1 MDKTQQYSLSKSF
14 KRLFELLTLEKKEI
28 TRAYMYAIL
37 SGFIL
42 LSLPL
47 GIQAIINLLFG
58 GTIST
63 SLIVLICIVI
73 LGVLL
78 TGVLQVAQMKIIE
91 QIQQRVFTRLTFAY
105 AYRIPKINLLSI
117 DSYYLPEL
125 VNRFFDTSTLQK
137 GFSKLLIDFPS
148 ASIQIVFGLLILSF
162 YHPVFIVF
170 ALVITLLGVLL
181 LKLTS
186 KKAFDTSMSESD
198 YKYNVAHWLEEISR
212 NVKTFKLNQQHELH
226 LAKTDKLVSGYLHS
240 RESHFS
246 VLVLQYKIMITFKV
260 VITAVMLIIGSI
272 LFINQQINLGQF
284 IAAEIIIITILTSV
298 EKMIVSLEVVYDVL
312 TALEKLNKVLDN
324 PIDENVSS
332 TEQKLANAT
341 QIDIKLT
348 DLTFK
353 YGNKKTVLNQ
363 LNLEIKAG
371 EKICLLGAE
380 GSGKSTLIKLMA
392 GFYNDFSG
400 NILYNNI
407 PIRIID
413 REILSQKIAVLFAD
427 DEIFS
432 GTLLDNLTIGNQNVN
447 QTEIDVA
454 CDIVGLNDFISSQ
467 QLGYYTFLDT
477 QGKKLSYNIIQKIL
491 LARCIIINPS
501 IFLIEDGW
509 QGVETKTREQIIKYL
524 TNKNNAFT
532 LITITN
538 DDFFAK
544 QCERKIYIKNGAFIN
559 IS

>member
-148 ASIQIVFGLLILSF
+148 ASIQIVFGLSILSF

-212 NVKTFKLNQQHELH
+212 NVKTFKLNQN
-226 LAKTDKLVSGYLHS
+226 
-240 RESHFS
+240 HF
-246 VLVLQYKIMITFKV
+246 
-260 VITAVMLIIGSI
+260 
-272 LFINQQINLGQF
+272 
-284 IAAEIIIITILTSV
+284 
-298 EKMIVSLEVVYDVL
+298 
-312 TALEKLNKVLDN
+312 
-324 PIDENVSS
+324 
-332 TEQKLANAT
+332 
-341 QIDIKLT
+341 
-348 DLTFK
+348 
-353 YGNKKTVLNQ
+353 
-363 LNLEIKAG
+363 
-371 EKICLLGAE
+371 
-380 GSGKSTLIKLMA
+380 
-392 GFYNDFSG
+392 
-400 NILYNNI
+400 
-407 PIRIID
+407 
-413 REILSQKIAVLFAD
+413 
-427 DEIFS
+427 
-432 GTLLDNLTIGNQNVN
+432 
-447 QTEIDVA
+447 
-454 CDIVGLNDFISSQ
+454 
-467 QLGYYTFLDT
+467 
-477 QGKKLSYNIIQKIL
+477 
-491 LARCIIINPS
+491 
-501 IFLIEDGW
+501 
-509 QGVETKTREQIIKYL
+509 
-524 TNKNNAFT
+524 
-532 LITITN
+532 
-538 DDFFAK
+538 
-544 QCERKIYIKNGAFIN
+544 
-559 IS
+559 